1 MGWNVNELECESAGM
16 ETGNGNQNKL
26 FTLVVEIRIGMGW
39 NSIDNLSSEE
49 LDLEIGEEA
58 LLIRDESRGG
68 DLPCGVGPL
77 KLNEPLIRC
86 HTGA

>member
-39 NSIDNLSSEE
+39 NSIDVFILFGSKNQN
-49 LDLEIGEEA
+49 
-58 LLIRDESRGG
+58 
-68 DLPCGVGPL
+68 
-77 KLNEPLIRC
+77 KLNYFKLPKC
-86 HTGA
+86 C